1 MKHRTKPYEIAYRRW
16 THKRHIYVVVVI
28 EVLNFVGKHG
38 HYATV
43 KVQGSRLNP
52 KKEMSWSAERFL
64 EEFEPKGRKI
74 RAKTAID
81 HVLSSG

>member
-1 MKHRTKPYEIAYRRW
+1 MKHRTKPYEISYRRW
-16 THKRHIYVVVVI
+16 THRQQGYVVVVI

-52 KKEMSWSAERFL
+52 KKSVSWSAERFL
-64 EEFEPKGRKI
+64 AEFEPKGRKI
-74 RAKTAID
+74 RAKSAID
-81 HVLSSG
+81 HVLGSG